1 MKYDQLPEH
10 MRGGAQRYIEHGIVH
25 GDFLTAV
32 LENDFVGAYG
42 MADEINTACMRDWA
56 SWLYND
62 CPSAA
67 WGSHEIVIAWIESG
81 GIGGEHDTV

>member
-1 MKYDQLPEH
+1 MKYDQLPEY
-10 MRGGAQRYIEHGIVH
+10 MQGGAQRYIEHGIVP
-25 GDFLTAV
+25 GDFLTAI
-32 LENDFVGAYG
+32 LENDFVHAYG
-42 MADEINTACMRDWA
+42 IADETNTACMRDWA
-56 SWLYND
+56 AWLYND